1 MTNKSIVTED
11 QIIGSLG
18 EQDGGTMDACPSHIY
33 HLLPPLLYRSEPW
46 RAASL
51 RHIHR
56 WLLPA
61 LLAHN
66 STEPT
71 MNWSV
76 AEQLRKQLG
85 FWSFGLLLPKSRR
98 PASTPINPQKHSR
111 DPFS

>member
-1 MTNKSIVTED
+1 
-11 QIIGSLG
+11 
-18 EQDGGTMDACPSHIY
+18 MDACPSHIC

-71 MNWSV
+71 MNWS
-76 AEQLRKQLG
+76 AAKPLQKQLG
-85 FWSFGLLLPKSRR
+85 FWSFGLLLNH
-98 PASTPINPQKHSR
+98 A
-111 DPFS
+111 DPPVDL